1 MYKLIFSLF
10 FALFMMD
17 SASAQAVNT
26 GKDDTNVTG
35 SSNRRTTS
43 ITVVYNNRG
52 KTVGEKTLEIP
63 ADVDAK
69 TLDFAVE
76 DEETNAAAKGVT
88 TYNQKTRTV
97 TVDLS
102 KVNAKRKH
110 KLRVRS
116 KRKASNRN
124 YAGYKIIWFGLSG
137 PFGN

>member
-116 KRKASNRN
+116 KGKQVTETTLDT
-124 YAGYKIIWFGLSG
+124 K
-137 PFGN
+137 

>member
-43 ITVVYNNRG
+43 ITVVYNKRG

-76 DEETNAAAKGVT
+76 DEETNAAAKDVT
-88 TYNQKTRTV
+88 AYNQRTRTV

-102 KVNAKRKH
+102 KVTGKRKH
-110 KLRVRS
+110 LLRVRS
-116 KRKASNRN
+116 KGKKVTETS
-124 YAGYKIIWFGLSG
+124 LDTQ
-137 PFGN
+137 